1 MIQIISSGIVKWLL
15 KAGAIS
21 QDDKELYEYAAYSLL
36 FSFIPLVLV
45 MVISAILGM
54 LPQGVT
60 FIIPFLLLRKFS
72 GGYHLESPGICFCV
86 SIMVI
91 LIFLLAIK
99 YMIWANAHLYCIP
112 AVILAAVQLIAFS
125 PIDSEARKLSQK
137 ELKAFRI
144 IVRTITVVTVCVV
157 AMTICTENQW
167 ISVCVSAG
175 LVLTACLQWPC
186 LPEKLLMK
194 IMK

>member
-1 MIQIISSGIVKWLL
+1 MKWLL

-36 FSFIPLVLV
+36 FSLIPLVLV

-54 LPQGVT
+54 LPQGIAFV
-60 FIIPFLLLRKFS
+60 IPFLLLRKFS

-99 YMIWANAHLYCIP
+99 YMIWANTYLVCIP
-112 AVILAAVQLIAFS
+112 GAIISALQLMVFS
-125 PIDSEARKLSQK
+125 PIDSEARRLSVNEIRVFK
-137 ELKAFRI
+137 GAVRI
-144 IVRTITVVTVCVV
+144 IVASTVC
-157 AMTICTENQW
+157 AFALTAYIGQCW
-167 ISVCVSAG
+167 ISICISMG
-175 LVLTACLQWPC
+175 LFLTACLQWPC
-186 LPEKLLMK
+186 LIKRNC
-194 IMK
+194 

>member
-45 MVISAILGM
+45 MTISAILGM
-54 LPQGVT
+54 LPQGIAFV
-60 FIIPFLLLRKFS
+60 IPFLLLRKFS
-72 GGYHLESPGICFCV
+72 GGYHLESPEICSCV

-99 YMIWANAHLYCIP
+99 YMIWTNAYLFCIP
-112 AVILAAVQLIAFS
+112 IVIVSAIQLIVFS
-125 PIDSEARKLSQK
+125 PIDSEARKLSEK
-137 ELKAFRI
+137 EAKAFKRI
-144 IVRTITVVTVCVV
+144 ACILTVVH
-157 AMTICTENQW
+157 ICMFGIAILLGLNW
-167 ISVCVSAG
+167 IAICISAG
-175 LVLTACLQWPC
+175 VFLAACLQWPC
-186 LPEKLLMK
+186 IVKTQL
-194 IMK
+194 INRI